1 MVLYLQGGAS
11 LLNRKQGCI
20 VIYRQTV
27 IRGKRGKNISWSLTV
42 VTPDTACYLYVGCS
56 SCWGVRV
63 RIIMLKAYS
72 VLPLY
77 EASSEKELH

>member
-1 MVLYLQGGAS
+1 M
-11 LLNRKQGCI
+11 
-20 VIYRQTV
+20 
-27 IRGKRGKNISWSLTV
+27 
-42 VTPDTACYLYVGCS
+42 VTPDTACYLYAGCS

-72 VLPLY
+72 VLSLY